1 MRISDATASR
11 ITFSENGYREA
22 TMPKTKKSRALV
34 PTSKETTRYQ
44 NHAYINPDGTVDGEK
59 LLNIVRNSPGA
70 FDLIL
75 LNAVVERGSIEEEY
89 HYIVSEIVG
98 RLTTLVLF
106 AGFGDERA
114 ATQIKAIQKL
124 VRPEKYE
131 MPPNK
136 IRDIVERYET
146 SPPLARGW
154 ELLRI
159 MSGLSNVVE
168 PLHKDKPYSQ
178 NQPIKL
184 RETPRAV
191 FVDLWNVA
199 RKHWKPNTTLQSLA
213 IRIYLESLQEKGI
226 TDEGEAITDRS
237 LKRDLAR
244 VRAWERDTSLF
255 EKNRR
260 GKYEGLSLSAD
271 PITWYDFSEG
281 WKERRVKRREAI
293 KGGKKRDKLT

>member
-1 MRISDATASR
+1 
-11 ITFSENGYREA
+11 
-22 TMPKTKKSRALV
+22 MPKEKKVRADV
-34 PTSKETTRYQ
+34 PAYEKILRYHG
-44 NHAYINPDGTVDGEK
+44 HAYINSDGTVDGEK
-59 LLNIVRNSPGA
+59 LLSLVTNAPGA

-75 LNAVVERGSIEEEY
+75 LNGVIERGNFEDDY
-89 HYIVSEIVG
+89 HYIVGEIVG

-131 MPPNK
+131 LPPSK

-168 PLHKDKPYSQ
+168 PLKKDKPYSQ
-178 NQPIKL
+178 NQPIRL
-184 RETPRAV
+184 RETPHAV
-191 FVDLWNVA
+191 FVGLWDVA

-260 GKYEGLSLSAD
+260 GKYEGSSLSAD
-271 PITWYDFSEG
+271 PIIWYDFSEG
-281 WKERRVKRREAI
+281 WKERRVKRREST
-293 KGGKKRDKLT
+293 KGGKSRHKLT